1 MEIAM
6 KVGVQI
12 ILDKKSDV
20 AEKIKKAAS
29 LGFKSAQ
36 IVCWQM
42 ELYTDDNAQKIINAC
57 KEYDVTISSFWAGW
71 SGPKVWNFVDGPS
84 TLGIVPPDYRYQR
97 MQELMQGSDF
107 AKKIGVDKVATHAGF
122 IPECPSDPNYRP
134 VVSAIRH
141 LANYCKAN
149 GQCFLFET
157 GQETPTTL
165 LRTIESVGTGN
176 LGINLDTANPI
187 LYGKANPL
195 DALDVFGKYV
205 MDTHIKDGFYPT
217 NGMYLGHE
225 ARAGDGRANIPAV
238 VVRLIN
244 EFDYN
249 GPFTIEREISGEQ
262 QIADIIHA
270 KELLEDAM
278 ANAITAQGEN

>member
-57 KEYDVTISSFWAGW
+57 KECDVTVSSFWAGW

-165 LRTIESVGTGN
+165 LRLIEDTGCDN
-176 LGINLDTANPI
+176 LGVNYDTANLI
-187 LYGKANPL
+187 LYGKANPVDGL
-195 DALDVFGKYV
+195 SVIGKYV
-205 MDTHIKDGFYPT
+205 MDMHAKDGEYPT
-217 NGMYLGHE
+217 TGAKLGVE
-225 ARAGDGRANIPAV
+225 KKVGEGVADFPRIIAKLKEIGYTGTI
-238 VVRLIN
+238 
-244 EFDYN
+244 
-249 GPFTIEREISGEQ
+249 TIEREISGEQ
-262 QIADIIHA
+262 QIIDIIDT
-270 KELLEDAM
+270 KKYLEELI
-278 ANAITAQGEN
+278 NS